1 MLKLFRWLMPREDRF
16 FALFERHATVLVSGA
31 EALGKLLR
39 SHPADIP
46 AQCAA
51 IVVLEQEADDIT
63 RDVLQCVRRSF
74 ITPFDRSAIT
84 SLIGS
89 MDDAIDQMN
98 QTAKAI
104 SLFDVRDFRPT
115 MVSMGDTILATAQLT
130 AEALPLLRDVGHNGP
145 LLHGLTERIVQL
157 EGQADAQHDA
167 GLKELFHDCRDA
179 PMRFIVG
186 QRIFDHL
193 EKIMDRFEDVANE
206 VQGLSIDHA

>member
-1 MLKLFRWLMPREDRF
+1 MLKIFRWLMPREDRF
-16 FALFERHATVLVSGA
+16 FALFEQHAAVLVSGA
-31 EALGKLLR
+31 EALCRLLR
-39 SHPADIP
+39 SRGSDI
-46 AQCAA
+46 ARNCAE
-51 IVVLEQEADDIT
+51 IVTLEQQADDLT
-63 RDVLQCVRRSF
+63 RDVLQCVRRTF

-104 SLFDVRDFRPT
+104 TLFDVREFRPT
-115 MVSMGDTILATAQLT
+115 MLAMGDTILATARLA
-130 AEALPLLRDVGHNGP
+130 AETMPLLRDVGHNGP

-167 GLKELFHDCRDA
+167 GLKELFHDSRDA
-179 PMRFIVG
+179 PMRFIIG
-186 QRIFDHL
+186 QEIFSHL